1 MASHRGK
8 HSAKARRNGPV
19 RMRQLVASSGAML
32 VALGLAATMAIPA
45 TSATAFAS
53 DATASIQAT
62 SAAPGHTQDL
72 TVSRNVTAASVI
84 RDNSSVMYAAAVD
97 GASVYGGS
105 ALPATPLSIG
115 AHMVI
120 SPPNLDGGGE
130 AVVQYA
136 LQFVGMVPY
145 IMGGTSPSTGFT
157 CDTFVRYVYNA
168 FGVHLTGNAVAEARE
183 GTQVSEANAV
193 AGDLVYYPGQHI
205 GIYDG
210 NGGIVDAPKPG
221 HDVSH
226 RLIWGSPEFIHVVN
240 FP

>member
-1 MASHRGK
+1 
-8 HSAKARRNGPV
+8 
-19 RMRQLVASSGAML
+19 MRQLVASGGAMI

-45 TSATAFAS
+45 VSASAS
-53 DATASIQAT
+53 AGDVSSAVQQANY
-62 SAAPGHTQDL
+62 AALKHSQRL
-72 TVSRNVTAASVI
+72 TVSSAVTTTSVI
-84 RDNSSVMYAAAVD
+84 RDGSSVMYAAAVD

-115 AHMVI
+115 ANMVI
-120 SPPNLDGGGE
+120 SPPNLAGGGD

-145 IMGGTSPSTGFT
+145 IMGGNSPSTGFT

-168 FGVHLTGNAVAEARE
+168 FGVHLTGNAVAEARQ
-183 GTQVSEANAV
+183 GTQISEADAV

-210 NGGIVDAPKPG
+210 KGGIVDAPKPG
-221 HDVSH
+221 TDVSH
-226 RLIWGSPEFIHVVN
+226 RLIWGSPEFIRVVN
-240 FP
+240 R